1 MTAEEAASYINNGD
15 VVGFGG
21 FTPAGCPKVVPTA
34 IAKRAEALHA
44 EGKEF
49 KIGMYTGAS
58 TGDSLDGALA
68 RANAIAF
75 RTPYQSNK
83 DLRNALN
90 NGQAEYFDMHLSHLA
105 QELRYGFLP
114 KPKFMIIEACL
125 VTDDGEI
132 VPTTGVGNAPTLCRL
147 ADHIIV
153 ELNHAQPE
161 ALRGLHDIYEP
172 KDPPYREAIPV
183 YHVADRVG
191 SNCIKVDPS
200 KILGIVETNRPN
212 EVGAFTPSD
221 EVTRKIGENV
231 ATFLENEMKA
241 GRIPA
246 SFLPIQSGVGNI
258 ANAVLGA
265 LGENPH
271 IPPFEMYTEVI
282 QDAVIDLMKKGDVK
296 YASGCSLTIS
306 AEKLEEVF
314 ADIDYFKKHVV
325 LRPQEISNNPEVA
338 RRLGLI
344 TINTALEA
352 DILGNINSTHVL
364 GTKMMNGLGGS
375 GDFTRNAYISI
386 FTTPSMAKGGKISS
400 IVPYVSHVDHSE
412 HSVKILIT
420 EYGVADLRGKS
431 PRQRAELIIENCV
444 APEYKPLLREYLEKA
459 PQGHTPLNL
468 NNCFAMHKALAE
480 TGDMHNAKFYNRFFF
495 II

>member
-191 SNCIKVDPS
+191 SDCIKVDPS

-246 SFLPIQSGVGNI
+246 GFLPIQSGVGNI

-352 DILGNINSTHVL
+352 DIFGNINSTHVL

-480 TGDMHNAKFYNRFFF
+480 TGDMHNAKF
-495 II
+495 

>member
-352 DILGNINSTHVL
+352 DIFGNINSTHVL

-480 TGDMHNAKFYNRFFF
+480 TGDMHNAKF
-495 II
+495 